1 MSTTPRSAA
10 TRSIGSALLAGTAA
24 GIVAAVVNAL
34 VFATGVI
41 DQSVETPAGGP
52 ILLGAV
58 VTFSVF
64 PNVIGGAVFWA
75 VQRRAS
81 APLRTWQIVVAIVT
95 LVSFVAILGLER
107 APTAML
113 FALAGMHVI
122 AGAAA
127 FVVTP
132 AIAAR
137 RSA

>member
-1 MSTTPRSAA
+1 MTTSLGR
-10 TRSIGSALLAGTAA
+10 ALVGGTAA
-24 GIVAAVVNAL
+24 GILAAVVNAL
-34 VFATGVI
+34 IFATGVI

-58 VTFSVF
+58 VTLSVF

-95 LVSFVAILGLER
+95 LVSFVTILGLEG
-107 APTAML
+107 APAAMVI
-113 FALAGMHVI
+113 ALGAMHVI

-127 FVVTP
+127 SVVTP
-132 AIAAR
+132 AVAAG